1 MTDLVNFDG
10 LATAEVNRAV
20 IEASQPWISLN
31 SSPSSLHPLGEATQR
46 MHASVREKVAARV
59 GCKTSEVIFTSS
71 IDEADNLAL
80 KGFAKRSEVV
90 EKSLA
95 VLSTEPLTTLN
106 CAREIVKHGWE
117 LSTIPV
123 DGEGVVNLESVKS
136 ILNTNTALVA
146 AHLVNEE
153 TGVIQ
158 PISELVAMIREI
170 APAAKIHCNG
180 RAGIGR
186 IPFSFDDLGVD
197 SLSFDVAS
205 IGGPSGIGVLI
216 VKSGQVIAPLI
227 HGGNASNSGTESRF
241 DSAGLANAQISGLGA
256 ACELPLLTLNNSLL
270 VADSIVKTKL
280 GKKCW
285 TASPE
290 NCAPGILN
298 LCIES
303 VLAETLVIECGI
315 NGLLISPSSGC
326 TTSAGK
332 PSHVLLAM
340 GISEES
346 ALTSVRF
353 SLSSDISQQEIE
365 RGIAALAKSYA
376 DISR

>member
-10 LATAEVNRAV
+10 LATAEVNPAV
-20 IEASQPWISLN
+20 IEASQQWLSLN
-31 SSPSSLHPLGEATQR
+31 SNPSSLHPLGEATQN
-46 MHASVREKVAARV
+46 MHARVREKVAARV
-59 GCKTSEVIFTSS
+59 GCNPSEVIFTSG
-71 IDEADNLAL
+71 IAEADNLAL
-80 KGFAKRSEVV
+80 KGFAKRTEAT

-106 CAREIVKHGWE
+106 CAREIVKHNWE
-117 LSTIPV
+117 LSTLPV
-123 DGEGVVNLESVKS
+123 DGEGVVDLRSAES
-136 ILNTNTALVA
+136 ILSTNTALVA

-158 PISELVAMIREI
+158 PITELVTMVREI
-170 APAAKIHCNG
+170 APDAKIHCNG
-180 RAGIGR
+180 RGGIGR
-186 IPFSFDDLGVD
+186 IPFSFVDLGVD

-227 HGGNASNSGTESRF
+227 HGGNTSNSGTESRF
-241 DSAGLANAQISGLGA
+241 DSPGLANAQISGLGA
-256 ACELPLLTLNNSLL
+256 ACELPRLTITNSLL
-270 VADSIVKTKL
+270 LADSIVKTKL

-303 VLAETLVIECGI
+303 VLAESLVIECGI

-332 PSHVLLAM
+332 PSHVLSAM
-340 GISEES
+340 GISEEN
-346 ALTSVRF
+346 ALKSVRI

-365 RGIAALAKSYA
+365 QGVAAMAKSYA
-376 DISR
+376 DMSR